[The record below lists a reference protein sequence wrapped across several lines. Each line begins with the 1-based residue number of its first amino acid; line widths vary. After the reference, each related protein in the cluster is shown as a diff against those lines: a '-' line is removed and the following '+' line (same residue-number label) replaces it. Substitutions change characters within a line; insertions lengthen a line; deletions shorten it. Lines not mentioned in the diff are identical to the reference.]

1 LEELTK
7 GKEGWTVEMLPD
19 FTTSNPPPNNPNGQ
33 QIATDAGNTPAGGV
47 TKPISTEKG
56 VTLVVV
62 NSKELYKREDT
73 ASLKQSEESSQA
85 SQMRSELF
93 KAWFGK
99 LRSAA
104 GMKVAVK

>member
-1 LEELTK
+1 
-7 GKEGWTVEMLPD
+7 
-19 FTTSNPPPNNPNGQ
+19 
-33 QIATDAGNTPAGGV
+33 V

-73 ASLKQSEESSQA
+73 VSLKQSEEA
-85 SQMRSELF
+85 LRPTRCARSFQGLVRQ
-93 KAWFGK
+93 